1 MATIVGVKLEDRTLN
16 SLDFQKLLTEYGCQ
30 IKTRIGLHDVENS
43 SCSTDGIVILEVI
56 GDSSDLEGKLDKFGK
71 VQVMRF

>member
-1 MATIVGVKLEDRTLN
+1 MATIIGVKLENRTLN

-43 SCSTDGIVILEVI
+43 TCSTDGVVLLDVI
-56 GDSSDLEGKLDKFGK
+56 GDSSALEDKLRPFGTVK
-71 VQVMRF
+71 VMRF

>member
-1 MATIVGVKLEDRTLN
+1 MATIIGVKLENRGLN
-16 SLDFQKLLTEYGCQ
+16 SLEFQKLLTEYGCQ

-43 SCSTDGIVILEVI
+43 TCSTDGVVLLDVI
-56 GDSSDLEGKLDKFGK
+56 GESGELESKLQNFGK